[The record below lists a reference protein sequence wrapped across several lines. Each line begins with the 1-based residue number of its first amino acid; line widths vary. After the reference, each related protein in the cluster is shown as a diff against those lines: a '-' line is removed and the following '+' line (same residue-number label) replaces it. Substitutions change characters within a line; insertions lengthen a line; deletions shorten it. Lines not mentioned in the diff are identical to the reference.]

1 MAFPYDVTVS
11 ISYRLNNNNGLTIP
25 LKPSML
31 QSQQSLIR
39 QTMFTLILATN
50 RIYQVMSY
58 KSIQD
63 YRLELI
69 LS

>member
-1 MAFPYDVTVS
+1 
-11 ISYRLNNNNGLTIP
+11 
-25 LKPSML
+25 ML

-63 YRLELI
+63 YRLELDSELI
-69 LS
+69 PTGQKLM